1 MSRHASYRVLCA
13 VLGGLFV
20 LLGFLA
26 FGGFIS
32 YHLPGSAPAIPTG
45 PTGFYFVAFSGCAL
59 IAWGGCLLGAARR
72 PEGGRA
78 VGTAS
83 AVGLVMCALMR
94 IVAWI
99 IGDYYEWAG
108 ELLRVEAAIFLV
120 LALAFL
126 WLRPAPVAPE
136 TV

>member
-1 MSRHASYRVLCA
+1 MKTKAYAILSGL
-13 VLGGLFV
+13 LGTAMLFV
-20 LLGFLA
+20 GVA
-26 FGGFIS
+26 FFVS
-32 YHLPGSAPAIPTG
+32 FFAAHAPGAELSHPVG
-45 PTGFYFVAFSGCAL
+45 PNGVYFMAFSGSAL
-59 IAWGGCLLGAARR
+59 VAWGGCLIGAARR
-72 PEGGRA
+72 PEGARA